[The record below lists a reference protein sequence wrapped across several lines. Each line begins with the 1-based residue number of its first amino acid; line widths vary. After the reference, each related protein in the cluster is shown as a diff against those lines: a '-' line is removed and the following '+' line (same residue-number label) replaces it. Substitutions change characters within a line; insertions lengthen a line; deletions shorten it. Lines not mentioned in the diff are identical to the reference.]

1 MRIKRTLGF
10 LGLLPFLL
18 SLLYVNQPM
27 FSTQIYGEQSFLIY
41 SIAISSFLCGSLWQ
55 PNSENKYPA
64 IVSNTLCVI
73 AFLTLFA
80 SAVIST
86 IVMLCVFILIWRT
99 ERQFASAQTLERN
112 QEYLLLRS
120 QLTFVVAS
128 LHLVLIIFVVGK

>member
-80 SAVIST
+80 SAVISA
-86 IVMLCVFILIWRT
+86 IVMLCVFILIWRA
-99 ERQFASAQTLERN
+99 ERQFASAQTIERN

>member
-27 FSTQIYGEQSFLIY
+27 LSTQIYGEQSFLIY

-80 SAVIST
+80 SAVISA
-86 IVMLCVFILIWRT
+86 IGMLCVFILIWRA
-99 ERQFASAQTLERN
+99 EKQFASAQTIERN

-128 LHLVLIIFVVGK
+128 LHLVLIIFIVGK

>member
-55 PNSENKYPA
+55 PNSENKYPS

-80 SAVIST
+80 SAVISA
-86 IVMLCVFILIWRT
+86 IVMLCVFILIWRA
-99 ERQFASAQTLERN
+99 ERQFASAQTIERN

-128 LHLVLIIFVVGK
+128 LHLVLIIFVVGE

>member
-27 FSTQIYGEQSFLIY
+27 FSTQISGEQSFLIY

-80 SAVIST
+80 SAVISA
-86 IVMLCVFILIWRT
+86 IVMLCVFILIWRA
-99 ERQFASAQTLERN
+99 EKQFASAQTIERN

-128 LHLVLIIFVVGK
+128 LHLVLIIFVVGE

>member
-80 SAVIST
+80 SAVISA
-86 IVMLCVFILIWRT
+86 IVMLCVFILIWRA
-99 ERQFASAQTLERN
+99 ERQFASAQTIERN

-128 LHLVLIIFVVGK
+128 LHLVLMIFIVGK

>member
-18 SLLYVNQPM
+18 SLLYLNQPM

-80 SAVIST
+80 SAVISA
-86 IVMLCVFILIWRT
+86 IVMLCVFILIWRA
-99 ERQFASAQTLERN
+99 ERQFASAQTIERN

-128 LHLVLIIFVVGK
+128 LHLVLIILIVGK